1 MSAVISCAPSEGMHL
16 LTLGVLPLCRELVQ
30 NVSSGEAEIEP
41 ETDEDMEIDIMTV
54 DSSVKTGD
62 CHLCCFATGCLSFRL
77 MLRVASCLRPV
88 LQHLLQLSL
97 LCCYSCPLL
106 TIQPVTPGKECL
118 DDPLALRSSLSSQ
131 ASQYSVSTQPC

>member
-1 MSAVISCAPSEGMHL
+1 MSAIVSCALPERMHL

-62 CHLCCFATGCLSFRL
+62 CHFCCFATGCLSLRL
-77 MLRVASCLRPV
+77 MLRVACYLR
-88 LQHLLQLSL
+88 LLLRHLLRCLS
-97 LCCYSCPLL
+97 CAA
-106 TIQPVTPGKECL
+106 V
-118 DDPLALRSSLSSQ
+118 LA
-131 ASQYSVSTQPC
+131 AP